1 MNSKTLLMTL
11 VAASVVT
18 AVGVNIATSQQ
29 GQVDMDSP
37 RILPELL
44 ANAGSLDHI
53 KIESGGNTLLVE
65 SHKEGDKWVIDNL
78 GNYDADT
85 AKLSSLIKALKN
97 ARKVE
102 EKTAK
107 PANFHHLG
115 LRDITQEHSKAVMVS
130 VSGGGKDY
138 KLLVGNAAKAGT
150 GQYVRLAEQN
160 QTWLINLAIDK
171 PEKAEDWVNTKLFDF
186 TVDDIQSVSLSGKY
200 QYALS
205 KADKEKTS
213 FTIDSVPPT
222 HKLKYDSIVDAVPR
236 NLTGLKFEQ
245 LKAVADF
252 KAEAAADSQS
262 IVVKLFEGDS
272 EIGVT
277 VSKVADEYY
286 AQLTGSNPLWNQW
299 VYQISE
305 YSYNQLAK
313 DKMDYLDSIE
323 PAKENMVAPSPGL
336 PQIPQTP

>member
-1 MNSKTLLMTL
+1 MNKKTLLITL
-11 VAASVVT
+11 CAASIVS
-18 AVGVNIATSQQ
+18 AVGVYIATSQQ

-37 RILPELL
+37 RVLPELFS
-44 ANAGSLDHI
+44 NAGSLDHI

-115 LRDITQEHSKAVMVS
+115 LRDVSEEHSKAVLVS
-130 VSGGGKDY
+130 VSGAGKDY
-138 KLLVGNAAKAGT
+138 KLLVGNSAKAGT
-150 GQYVRLAEQN
+150 GQYVRLNGQN

-200 QYALS
+200 QYDLS
-205 KADKEKTS
+205 KADKEKTN
-213 FTIDSVPPT
+213 FTLDSVPAT

-236 NLTGLKFEQ
+236 NLSGLKFEQ
-245 LKAVADF
+245 LQAVADF
-252 KAEAAADSQS
+252 KATEATDKQTIA
-262 IVVKLFEGDS
+262 VKLFAADGDGDG

-277 VSKVADEYY
+277 VSKIEEQYY
-286 AQLTGSNPLWNQW
+286 AQLTGSNPLWQQW

-313 DKMDYLDSIE
+313 DKMDYLDVIE
-323 PAKENMVAPSPGL
+323 APKADVVTPSAQL
-336 PQIPQTP
+336 P